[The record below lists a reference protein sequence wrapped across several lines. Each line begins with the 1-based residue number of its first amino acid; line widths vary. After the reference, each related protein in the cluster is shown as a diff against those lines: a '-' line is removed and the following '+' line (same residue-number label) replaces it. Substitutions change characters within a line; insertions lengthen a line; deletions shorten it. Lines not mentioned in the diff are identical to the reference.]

1 MSAPLTISIIV
12 PAYNA
17 AGFID
22 DCLARIVP
30 QMTAAHELIV
40 IDDGSRDDTAARVQA
55 HAAAAPQCALR
66 LIRQANQGLAQVRN
80 VGLQQARGDYILFID
95 SDDLLQPGIL
105 ARLDT
110 VIAAHQPD
118 AIALDFSMWHPDR
131 PDKNRVVRMGY
142 APATLITDA
151 DTILDVFFAD
161 RHLYAW
167 ARVIRRAIYAGF
179 AQPLYPTHR
188 LFEDV
193 AVTPRLLARCRSL
206 YYLPEQLLAYRQH
219 PVSITKSVSA
229 DYCRDFTAALGLS
242 RPALEQAGV
251 SASVRDHYDAVVS
264 YFYIGAVKNS
274 YQLPAATGRALRRE
288 LKEIYRATL
297 FGTPDHV
304 LTRMEQG
311 SLRSTSRRDD
321 LRAARQVRQAL
332 ADSLVF
338 RLKQT
343 VSRKVKLWQRQARV
357 RALHKSAR

>member
-1 MSAPLTISIIV
+1 MSAPFSISIIV

-22 DCLARIVP
+22 ECLAHIVP
-30 QMTAAHELIV
+30 QMGPSHELIV

-55 HAAAAPQCALR
+55 QAAAAPQCALR

-80 VGLQQARGDYILFID
+80 VGLQEVRGDYILFID

-105 ARLDT
+105 ARLDA
-110 VIAAHQPD
+110 VIASYHPD

-131 PDKNRVVRMGY
+131 PDKNRAVRMGY
-142 APATLITDA
+142 TPETLITDA

-167 ARVIRRAIYAGF
+167 ARVIRRDIYASF
-179 AQPLYPTHR
+179 EQPLYPTKR

-206 YYLPEQLLAYRQH
+206 YYLPQQLLAYRQH

-229 DYCRDFTAALGLS
+229 DYCRDFTAALGLTK
-242 RPALEQAGV
+242 PALEQAGV
-251 SASVRDHYDAVVS
+251 SAGVRDHFDAVVS

-274 YQLPAATGRALRRE
+274 YQLPAATGRVVRRE

-297 FGTPDHV
+297 FGTPENV
-304 LTRMEQG
+304 LDKMEQG

-332 ADSLVF
+332 ANSLVF
-338 RLKQT
+338 RFKQT
-343 VSRKVKLWQRQARV
+343 LSRKVKLWQRQARV
-357 RALHKSAR
+357 RALGKA

>member
-1 MSAPLTISIIV
+1 MSAPFSISIIV

-22 DCLARIVP
+22 ECLAHIVP
-30 QMTAAHELIV
+30 QMGPAHELIV

-55 HAAAAPQCALR
+55 QAAAAPQCALR

-80 VGLQQARGDYILFID
+80 VGLEQARGDYILFID

-105 ARLDT
+105 ARLDA
-110 VIAAHQPD
+110 VIASHHPD

-131 PDKNRVVRMGY
+131 PDKNRAVRMGY
-142 APATLITDA
+142 TPDTLITDA

-167 ARVIRRAIYAGF
+167 ARVIRREIYASF
-179 AQPLYPTHR
+179 DQPLYPTNR

-206 YYLPEQLLAYRQH
+206 YYLPQQLLAYRQH

-229 DYCRDFTAALGLS
+229 DYCRDFTAALGLTK
-242 RPALEQAGV
+242 PALEQAGV
-251 SASVRDHYDAVVS
+251 SAGVRDHFDAVVS

-274 YQLPAATGRALRRE
+274 YQLPAATGRAVRRE

-297 FGTPDHV
+297 FGTPDNV
-304 LTRMEQG
+304 LDKMEQG

-332 ADSLVF
+332 ANSLVF
-338 RLKQT
+338 RFKQT
-343 VSRKVKLWQRQARV
+343 LSRKVKLWQRQARV
-357 RALHKSAR
+357 RALGKA